1 MPSEI
6 LFIITNFKLFFM
18 SRNRTHIQFYLLS
31 QTFLPNS
38 VIQNIALGND
48 GGITNSLKL
57 SLPMTYGNSIPFK
70 GMIGIQYCI
79 IGQLCQCKA
88 KA

>member
-57 SLPMTYGNSIPFK
+57 SLPIRPFQRHMETVFLLK
-70 GMIGIQYCI
+70 E
-79 IGQLCQCKA
+79 
-88 KA
+88 